1 MNPPVYNTTAYRY
14 PNEQLILAATIILV
28 FLVIALTAIATVCL
42 SIVAVLTALLF
53 SYGFSRSQ
61 HKALIQQTQ
70 VVTPQNSPVLVSLA
84 RQAAIRLQVQPVE
97 IFIAPSRVLNAY
109 TFGLS
114 SPKTIVLHSAL
125 LNTMDHEEM
134 QFILGHEMGHVR
146 LGHTWLNSLVG
157 GMAGIPSPSG
167 ASIILTM
174 AFLGWNRACEYS
186 ADRAGML
193 ACNNPK
199 KAMTALLKL
208 QLGSNTY
215 SQASLER
222 AIQVI
227 TTQEHSTF
235 VDFREL
241 LATHP
246 MIARRID
253 HLQHYAASS
262 QYQHLQARMN
272 QNIKAYTD
280 E

>member
-1 MNPPVYNTTAYRY
+1 MHSPVYNTTAYRY
-14 PNEQLILAATIILV
+14 PNERLILAATVILV
-28 FLVIALTAIATVCL
+28 FLVIAFTAVATVCL
-42 SIVAVLTALLF
+42 SVVAILTALLF

-61 HKALIQQTQ
+61 HNALIQQTQ
-70 VVTPQNSPVLVSLA
+70 AVTPQNSPVLVALA

-97 IFIAPSRVLNAY
+97 IFIAPSRILNAY

-114 SPKTIVLHSAL
+114 ATKTIVLHSAL
-125 LNTMDHEEM
+125 LDRMDHEEM

-167 ASIILTM
+167 ASMLLTM

-186 ADRAGML
+186 ADRAGVL

-208 QLGSNTY
+208 QAGSTAY

-227 TTQEHSTF
+227 AAQEHDS
-235 VDFREL
+235 VIDFREL

-253 HLQHYAASS
+253 QLQHFAASS
-262 QYQHLQARMN
+262 QYQNLQAHMN
-272 QNIKAYTD
+272 QNLKAYAD